1 MRKTIQLLAGILAF
15 SFLAILNSQAQPT
28 HNLLPISEID
38 NDYLVASNVVEAPQH
53 CEIPCGIFKDKMRID
68 LLNEHIT
75 TIEKSMNLIN
85 KLSNEK
91 TINYNQLVRWIANK
105 DEHANKMQEIVS
117 QYFLH
122 QRVKIKKSADKEAYK
137 KYMQQLEALHHI
149 SVYAMKTKQSTD
161 LGLIKTLQDNV
172 TAFEH
177 LYFDAH
183 HGHKH

>member
-1 MRKTIQLLAGILAF
+1 MRKTIQLFTGIILF
-15 SFLAILNSQAQPT
+15 SFLAMLNIQAQPS
-28 HNLLPISEID
+28 HNMLPNNEID
-38 NDYLVASNVVEAPQH
+38 NDYLVTSSILEGPQH

-85 KLSNEK
+85 KLSKEK
-91 TINYNQLVRWIANK
+91 TINYNQLVRWIENK
-105 DEHANKMQEIVS
+105 DEHANKIQKIVS

-122 QRVKIKKSADKEAYK
+122 QRVKIKKEDDKAAYK

-161 LGLIKTLQDNV
+161 LSLIKTLQDKV
-172 TAFEH
+172 VAFEH
-177 LYFDAH
+177 LYFDAD